1 MTIAVALR
9 FAPDPTP
16 DGAVREMR
24 QTLARVLVEADGR
37 AIERLGRQV
46 DAWIRAREA
55 SGETAGGGE
64 LLVNEVLVPL
74 CATPAAHAL
83 AVRAW
88 ERLLG
93 ARLAID
99 WRQVVVPRVLDAVR
113 AVRSSEP
120 LAVQSGLVR
129 RLLADGVFATPTEL
143 LVAFVGFRPGETLR
157 REPLAFF
164 LPQPPADPEIFE
176 TPRFMREVAA
186 VFRAIGAD
194 KTGHAATVLARA
206 LRPKFPWIPRRVVR
220 CVLFD
225 HVDRE
230 FGGAELEGCRT
241 AFRLLDVLHADFF
254 TLQAAGKTRF
264 DDRLAFLFFLD
275 EIVRRQVDS
284 PTLAACGLRAD
295 GVTAMRPRAKTVHFL
310 LVLLERTL
318 HFVKKQFGTPEAIWQ
333 KAVDLFAEF
342 ETTGDATKMRSTRR
356 NAAVGCA
363 FVRRLF
369 ATAEL
374 FANTEGRAGV
384 DAKLHADFAKAAAAL
399 DAAFERL
406 DDAAARCD
414 EGLARVTGAEF
425 ERIAQ
430 RRRAHCRF
438 PPQLLQS
445 GDTPDVKE
453 FHRST
458 AVVDAELPP
467 TDVKKTGNWRPPK
480 KNDTE
485 AFFAEF
491 NALPDFEAEDAAR
504 PRDFPPPPIKKY
516 FEFGPPK

>member
-9 FAPDPTP
+9 FAPELTP
-16 DGAVREMR
+16 DGPVRELR
-24 QTLARVLVEADGR
+24 QTVARVLVEADGGT
-37 AIERLGRQV
+37 IERLRRQV
-46 DAWIRAREA
+46 DAWIRAQEE

-64 LLVNEVLVPL
+64 LLVNEILVPL

-99 WRQVVVPRVLDAVR
+99 WRQVVVPRVLVAVR
-113 AVRSSEP
+113 ALRRPSEP
-120 LAVQSGLVR
+120 LAVQSALVR

-157 REPLAFF
+157 RDPLAFF
-164 LPQPPADPEIFE
+164 LPQPPADAEIFE
-176 TPRFMREVAA
+176 TPRFVREVAA
-186 VFRAIGAD
+186 VFRAIAAD

-230 FGGAELEGCRT
+230 FGGAKLEGCRT
-241 AFRLLDVLHADFF
+241 AVRLLDVLHADFF
-254 TLQAAGKTRF
+254 ALQAAGKTRF

-295 GVTAMRPRAKTVHFL
+295 GVAAVRPRAKTVHFL
-310 LVLLERTL
+310 FVLLERTL
-318 HFVKKQFGTPEAIWQ
+318 HFVKKQFGTPDAIWQ
-333 KAVDLFAEF
+333 KAADLFAEF

-356 NAAVGCA
+356 NAAAACA
-363 FVRRLF
+363 CSR
-369 ATAEL
+369 
-374 FANTEGRAGV
+374 ANSS
-384 DAKLHADFAKAAAAL
+384 
-399 DAAFERL
+399 
-406 DDAAARCD
+406 
-414 EGLARVTGAEF
+414 
-425 ERIAQ
+425 
-430 RRRAHCRF
+430 
-438 PPQLLQS
+438 QS
-445 GDTPDVKE
+445 KSEV

-458 AVVDAELPP
+458 AVINDHLTP
-467 TDVKKTGNWRPPK
+467 TDVKKKTGGWRPPK
-480 KNDTE
+480 KNDAE

-504 PRDFPPPPIKKY
+504 PRDFPPPTRKQ
-516 FEFGPPK
+516 FEFPPPRK

>member
-1 MTIAVALR
+1 MTIAVALL
-9 FAPDPTP
+9 FAPNQTP
-16 DGAVREMR
+16 DGPVREMR
-24 QTLARVLVEADGR
+24 QTVARVLVEADGGT
-37 AIERLGRQV
+37 IERLGRQV
-46 DAWIRAREA
+46 DAWIRAQEG

-74 CATPAAHAL
+74 CAAPAAHAL
-83 AVRAW
+83 AFRAW
-88 ERLLG
+88 ECLLG
-93 ARLAID
+93 ARLAVD

-113 AVRSSEP
+113 ALRPFEP

-129 RLLADGVFATPTEL
+129 RLLADGVFATPTEM
-143 LVAFVGFRPGETLR
+143 LVAFVGFRPGETPR
-157 REPLAFF
+157 RDPLAFY

-176 TPRFMREVAA
+176 TPRFVREVAA

-220 CVLFD
+220 CVLVD

-254 TLQAAGKTRF
+254 ALQAAGKTRF

-275 EIVRRQVDS
+275 EIVRRQLDS

-295 GVTAMRPRAKTVHFL
+295 GVAAVRPRAKTVHFL

-318 HFVKKQFGTPEAIWQ
+318 HFVKKQFGTPDAIWK
-333 KAVDLFAEF
+333 KAEDLFAEF

-356 NAAVGCA
+356 NTAAVCA

-384 DAKLHADFAKAAAAL
+384 DAKLHAGFQKEGAAL

-414 EGLARVTGAEF
+414 EWLARVTGAEF

-445 GDTPDVKE
+445 VP
-453 FHRST
+453 RPT
-458 AVVDAELPP
+458 AVINADLSA
-467 TDVKKTGNWRPPK
+467 TNVKKKTSGWRPPK
-480 KNDTE
+480 KNDAE

-491 NALPDFEAEDAAR
+491 NALPDFEGEDAAR
-504 PRDFPPPPIKKY
+504 PRDFSPPPTGKR
-516 FEFGPPK
+516 FEFPPPRK